1 MRYSTRV
8 VLQMTDVVDEY
19 LLVEKDSHEYDG
31 PVDLCC
37 GSDAEEND
45 AQNQSASF
53 AKTLSTSYGSLMN
66 QSTAAYQSATNML
79 QRFNQGI
86 MNPGLSPQ
94 QMAAQETA
102 ATDAAGASARNT
114 RQQLGNLS
122 GGTTSSGIL
131 SGVEAQ
137 LGAAADTNA
146 SNQLASAQEGIA
158 NENANLAQQNTE
170 FSIKTAEQQAGELG
184 QLATGQAN
192 PAIQSNN
199 SAFSQ
204 AQTINQQNQ
213 QFASTLAS
221 IGVSG
226 LENFA
231 LPGLGAGLG
240 NLDTTGSS
248 TPGEQ
253 FQNFFSGLG
262 GGTTNPGGGG
272 SAPPGYTPPPS
283 YGIG

>member
-1 MRYSTRV
+1 MRVITRA
-8 VLQMTDVVDEY
+8 VLDLETLQWVDAESFEY
-19 LLVEKDSHEYDG
+19 EG

-37 GSDAEEND
+37 GSDGAEQT
-45 AQNQSASF
+45 AQDQSQSF
-53 AKTLSTSYGSLMN
+53 AKTLSTSYGSLMD
-66 QSTAAYQSATNML
+66 QSTAAYQSASNML

-94 QMAAQETA
+94 AMAAQETA
-102 ATDAAGASARNT
+102 ATNAAGASARNT

-184 QLATGQAN
+184 SLATGQAN

-213 QFASTLAS
+213 QFAQTLGAL
-221 IGVSG
+221 GVSG
-226 LENFA
+226 LENFV
-231 LPGLGAGLG
+231 LPGISGGIG

-248 TPGEQ
+248 SVGEQ
-253 FQNFFSGLG
+253 FQNFFSGMG
-262 GGTTNPGGGG
+262 GGTTTPGAQG
-272 SAPPGYTPPPS
+272 SAPPGYMPPAS
-283 YGIG
+283 YGVG

>member
-1 MRYSTRV
+1 
-8 VLQMTDVVDEY
+8 MTDVIDEY
-19 LLVEKDSHEYDG
+19 LLVEKDSHEYSG
-31 PVDLCC
+31 PVDMFC
-37 GSDAEEND
+37 GSDGAEQT
-45 AQNQSASF
+45 AQDQSQSF
-53 AKTLSTSYGSLMN
+53 AKTLSTSYSSLMD
-66 QSTAAYQSATNML
+66 QSTAAYQSANSML
-79 QRFNQGI
+79 QRLNQGI

-94 QMAAQETA
+94 AMAAQETA
-102 ATDAAGASARNT
+102 ATNAAGASARNT

-146 SNQLASAQEGIA
+146 SNQLATAQEGIA
-158 NENANLAQQNTE
+158 NENATLAQQNTE
-170 FSIKTAEQQAGELG
+170 FGIKTAEQQAGELG

-213 QFASTLAS
+213 QFAETLGS
-221 IGVSG
+221 LGVSG

-231 LPGLGAGLG
+231 LPGISSLMPGAAA
-240 NLDTTGSS
+240 
-248 TPGEQ
+248 
-253 FQNFFSGLG
+253 F
-262 GGTTNPGGGG
+262 PGGGAG
-272 SAPPGYTPPPS
+272 MFGTPQSFQGNLGEAGNINSAQPSMYTAPTTLQGPQ
-283 YGIG
+283 